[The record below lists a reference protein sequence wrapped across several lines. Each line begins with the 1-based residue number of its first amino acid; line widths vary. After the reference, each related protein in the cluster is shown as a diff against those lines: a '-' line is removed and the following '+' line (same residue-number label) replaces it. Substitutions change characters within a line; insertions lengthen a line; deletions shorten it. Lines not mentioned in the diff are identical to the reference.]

1 MIACAKPT
9 RCRYPLERLR
19 ISLSLTSF
27 VCVSS
32 IISSVCVF
40 LTFLS
45 RPFSSATKSRYSRTV
60 DVYKRQ
66 KLYSLTDTT
75 KDYVK
80 NLSQDVTI
88 YVLSSEKSADSTLA
102 ETLQRYEDLSKHLNV
117 VYKDPAKSP
126 NFYQQYTDSA
136 PSQNSMIV
144 VSDAR
149 SRVVDYSDIYE
160 YSYDYSTYSSSVDG
174 YDCLLYTSWML
185 LSDRPAAWMQPGI
198 RKMRTSGKKVYHIR
212 RKNIWLQ
219 Q

>member
-1 MIACAKPT
+1 M
-9 RCRYPLERLR
+9 
-19 ISLSLTSF
+19 
-27 VCVSS
+27 
-32 IISSVCVF
+32 
-40 LTFLS
+40 
-45 RPFSSATKSRYSRTV
+45 
-60 DVYKRQ
+60 
-66 KLYSLTDTT
+66 
-75 KDYVK
+75 K

-160 YSYDYSTYSSSVDG
+160 YSYDYST
-174 YDCLLYTSWML
+174 
-185 LSDRPAAWMQPGI
+185 
-198 RKMRTSGKKVYHIR
+198 
-212 RKNIWLQ
+212 
-219 Q
+219 